1 MEELKDQRV
10 VDGVTVEITYSSA
23 EDMKVTDEEVRAY
36 IDRGNSQHPS
46 SVVEGL
52 KLGVEGEDVNIEY
65 KLSPADFERIR
76 RITGYLVGTM
86 DRWNDGKTAEESD
99 RVKHAV

>member
-1 MEELKDQRV
+1 MDQLTEQRV
-10 VDGVTVEITYSSA
+10 VDGVPTVITYSAA
-23 EDMKVTDEEVRAY
+23 EDARVTDREIRAY
-36 IDRGNSQHPS
+36 IERGNANHPS

-52 KLGVEGEDVNIEY
+52 KLDVQGEEVGIEY

-86 DRWNDGKTAEESD
+86 DRWNDGKTAEEAD